1 MTAEPWK
8 IFVVFKTHFDI
19 GFTGLVD
26 EVLDSYA
33 RVMFPRAVRDFR
45 QSRLDNPGSR
55 AAWTVPAWPLSH
67 SLEMLR
73 GTSAGAD
80 LEQAAADGILTWH
93 ALPFTLHTELFGLE
107 DLIRSLSVGRAL
119 RERFGRTAVS
129 AKMTDVPGHTWI
141 LPTILANAGV
151 RFLHLGCNAC
161 STPPDVPLLFHWEGP
176 DGSRLITLYSRG
188 GYGSPLFPPPDW
200 RLPVWLSLQHTQDN
214 AGPQSP
220 DAAGRILAEVH
231 ARSPG
236 TEVVFGS
243 LDDFGRAIADLSPDL
258 PVVRKDL
265 ADSWIHGIASMPKEV
280 GMLRAARNRLVQAES
295 AMTIRAL
302 SGENIQGATTRAE
315 QAALGAA
322 ASAGYEKILL
332 FGEHTWGMD
341 TKLGLNPPEFGGRA
355 YEKSAF
361 RAILDSGK

>member
-1 MTAEPWK
+1 MTAEPRK

-45 QSRLDNPGSR
+45 QSRLDNPGTR

-188 GYGSPLFPPPDW
+188 GYGSPLFPPPGW
-200 RLPVWLSLQHTQDN
+200 TLPVWLSLQHTQDN
-214 AGPQSP
+214 AGPQGP

-231 ARSPG
+231 ARSPRH
-236 TEVVFGS
+236 GS
-243 LDDFGRAIADLSPDL
+243 RIREPGRF
-258 PVVRKDL
+258 R
-265 ADSWIHGIASMPKEV
+265 
-280 GMLRAARNRLVQAES
+280 ARNRRPCPRPSRCPQGPRGFMDSRNCLDAEGGGDPPRRAES
-295 AMTIRAL
+295 SRA
-302 SGENIQGATTRAE
+302 
-315 QAALGAA
+315 
-322 ASAGYEKILL
+322 
-332 FGEHTWGMD
+332 
-341 TKLGLNPPEFGGRA
+341 GGKRNDH
-355 YEKSAF
+355 SCPV
-361 RAILDSGK
+361 G